1 MEIMKLMRMK
11 VLLRNIDLLCEIDE
25 DIPECFYTDP
35 RRLKQ
40 ILINLVG
47 NAIKF
52 TFKGHIKITV
62 KLL

>member
-1 MEIMKLMRMK
+1 MDLRAEIRKIRLEY
-11 VLLRNIDLLCEIDE
+11 EIDAG
-25 DIPECFYTDP
+25 IPRNFYTDP

-52 TFKGHIKITV
+52 TFKGYIKISV
-62 KLL
+62 